1 MPASTC
7 VRVLAAVAAIAA
19 AAGCN
24 SYPYGSSK
32 YDYGPSF
39 ERSPGYTPGRGSNP
53 SNASQYDDYRNY
65 RGAVKPPA
73 DKID

>member
-1 MPASTC
+1 MPARAC
-7 VRVLAAVAAIAA
+7 VRVLAVVAATLA

-39 ERSPGYTPGRGSNP
+39 ER
-53 SNASQYDDYRNY
+53 
-65 RGAVKPPA
+65 
-73 DKID
+73 

>member
-1 MPASTC
+1 MQARAC
-7 VRVLAAVAAIAA
+7 VRVLTVVAATVA

-39 ERSPGYTPGRGSNP
+39 ERSPGYTPGSGSSSANE
-53 SNASQYDDYRNY
+53 SQYDYYRNY

-73 DKID
+73 DKIE